1 MTMKIIITILIL
13 GVGFAAYREGYILKN
28 WRKDLKMAM
37 YYMTAMGIGLHIY
50 WLYLIVTNA

>member
-1 MTMKIIITILIL
+1 MKIIITILIL